1 MRTKY
6 LLPLRA
12 QPNLNTWIRSDEL
25 RHLFSINDNFSRM
38 ENVDGLV
45 FRIKGTRDI
54 GSNQVFIYFVI
65 NINKHY
71 LGEVNFRPNKI
82 SPKSIRNRIYTN
94 AQTFYESKRSSLSFL
109 KITRNIVTIQSK
121 EKILERSL
129 ISQRVHWQ
137 CYFEQKSSC
146 SRVHSQYL

>member
-54 GSNQVFIYFVI
+54 GSNQVFIHFVI
-65 NINKHY
+65 NINKRY
-71 LGEVNFRPNKI
+71 LGEINFRPNKI

-129 ISQRVHWQ
+129 ISQRVH
-137 CYFEQKSSC
+137 
-146 SRVHSQYL
+146 